1 MDVKLDSLIEKLR
14 TEGVEEAQEASRE
27 MMEKSREESA
37 VIIEQARG
45 EAEKIVEEAR
55 AEAARLQEN
64 GELALR
70 QAARDSELLLKT
82 RITDTLDRVFRRKV
96 SESLTPETMKEIIQR
111 ITDQWQSGTSA
122 ELTLNEDEAE
132 KLEGLLFSGVRE
144 ELKDSIFIR
153 ASNDISHGFRIG
165 LKDDSVYFDFTDESI
180 TEALMAFLQPR
191 LKAILD
197 GQDG

>member
-14 TEGVEEAQEASRE
+14 TEGVEEAQQASRE
-27 MMEKSREESA
+27 MMDKSREESA
-37 VIIEQARG
+37 AIIEEAHS
-45 EAEKIVEEAR
+45 EAEKIIEEAR
-55 AEAARLQEN
+55 AESARLQEN

-82 RITDTLDRVFRRKV
+82 RITDTLDRIFRRKV
-96 SESLTPETMKEIIQR
+96 AESLTPETMKEIIQR
-111 ITDQWQSGTSA
+111 ITDQWQSDVTA
-122 ELTLNEDEAE
+122 ELSLNEDEAQ
-132 KLEGLLFSGVRE
+132 KLEGLLFAGVGE

-165 LKDDSVYFDFTDESI
+165 MKDDSVYFDFTDESI

>member
-14 TEGVEEAQEASRE
+14 TEGVEEAQQASRE
-27 MMEKSREESA
+27 MMDRAREESA
-37 VIIEQARG
+37 GIVSGAQS
-45 EAEKIVEEAR
+45 EAEKIVEDAR

-70 QAARDSELLLKT
+70 QAARDSELLLKK
-82 RITDTLDRVFRRKV
+82 RINDIFDRVFKRKI
-96 SESLTPETMKEIIQR
+96 SELLTPESMKDIVLR
-111 ITDQWQSGTSA
+111 ITDQWQGGPGA
-122 ELTLNEDEAE
+122 ELSLNEDEAK
-132 KLEGLLFSGVRE
+132 KLEDLLFSGVGE
-144 ELKDSIFIR
+144 ELKDSVFIR
-153 ASNDISHGFRIG
+153 ASNDIAHGFRVG
-165 LKDDSVYFDFTDESI
+165 MKGDSVYYDFTDESI

>member
-14 TEGVEEAQEASRE
+14 TEGVEEAQQASRE
-27 MMEKSREESA
+27 MTEKSRQESA
-37 VIIEQARG
+37 AIIEEARS
-45 EAEKIVEEAR
+45 EAEKIIEEAR
-55 AEAARLQEN
+55 ADAARLQEN

-82 RITDTLDRVFRRKV
+82 RITDILDRIFRRKV
-96 SESLTPETMKEIIQR
+96 SESLTQETMKEIILR
-111 ITDQWQSGTSA
+111 ITDQWQSGTTA
-122 ELTLNEDEAE
+122 ELTLSEDETDT
-132 KLEGLLFSGVRE
+132 LEELLFSSVSE

-197 GQDG
+197 EQDG